1 MLVKK
6 LITKEKILEL
16 IRGYLND
23 KDIFLVDLQV
33 SSSNKIQ
40 VFIDGPKGILVSDCV
55 GLSRHIESSLDRE
68 QEDFELEVSSPGAD
82 APIKVPGQYEKNIGR
97 TLRVIDQDGA
107 EYIGRLASIQS
118 ETITLE
124 PAKSHGKNKQKK
136 TNTEPVTLELAKVKQ
151 ASVILSFK

>member
-1 MLVKK
+1 MLVIK
-6 LITKEKILEL
+6 LIAKEKILQL
-16 IRGYLND
+16 IQGYLND

>member
-55 GLSRHIESSLDRE
+55 GLSRHIESSMDRE

-124 PAKSHGKNKQKK
+124 PAKSQGKNKQKK

>member
-1 MLVKK
+1 MLVIK
-6 LITKEKILEL
+6 LIAKEKILQL
-16 IRGYLND
+16 IQGYLND

-55 GLSRHIESSLDRE
+55 GLSRHIEASLDRE

-124 PAKSHGKNKQKK
+124 PAKSQGKNKQKK

>member
-1 MLVKK
+1 MLVIK
-6 LITKEKILEL
+6 LIAKEKILQL
-16 IRGYLND
+16 IQGYLND

-55 GLSRHIESSLDRE
+55 GLSRHIEASLDRE

-118 ETITLE
+118 ETLTLE
-124 PAKSHGKNKQKK
+124 PAKSPGKNKQKK

>member
-1 MLVKK
+1 LLVIK
-6 LITKEKILEL
+6 LIAKEKILQL
-16 IRGYLND
+16 IQGYLND

-55 GLSRHIESSLDRE
+55 GLSRHIEASLDRE

-124 PAKSHGKNKQKK
+124 PAKSQGKNKQKK